1 MKPTK
6 NEKNSGIYEY
16 LSSKFHFGN
25 ITECSQKEIKLKIS
39 NFSNKIGVKWLASG
53 KSKERFLIKN
63 KTWLDE
69 EDIQFTVSSFEPQPS
84 TSSEAVISAGRP
96 RKEFEESSFKTKKR
110 RVVDLVESRSVSELV
125 TAAEIAAR
133 SAGQRKIASVIRDIS
148 ESSVINVKSKD
159 TSNVNPRQLSSDEA
173 LAYYIDSKST
183 THAYKQT
190 RKWSMKAG
198 HNVFPSYYSL
208 TKSKQACYPAQEHIA
223 VTETRA
229 EINLQALLNKTVER
243 LVLAQHEVISSVLA
257 TSSSFT
263 LVSKWGCDGSS
274 GHSTYKQRFENTED
288 TDEFLFVFS
297 LVPLRLYD
305 GAKIVWQNPRSSSTL
320 YCRPIKLI
328 FAKETNDFT
337 LTETNRLLEEVNALL
352 PTRIDFGDSQ
362 ISVKHELL
370 LTMTDGKVCNA
381 LTETRSTQK
390 CFICGA
396 TPKTMNDEPANFN
409 SNQDHFGF
417 GLSTLH
423 AWIRC
428 FECLLH
434 ISYKLNIK
442 KWQARSNEDKAD
454 IKVRSDEIKLKFKN
468 EMGLIVDK
476 PKPGFGSSNDGN
488 TARRFFKNAEMSA
501 QITGLDVEIIKQ
513 FDVILRTLSSGFEIN
528 LVEFNKFCLE
538 TRRHYLSLYSWYCMP
553 ATVHKIL
560 IHSTEVIKAALLPI
574 GQLSEEAQEARN
586 KDCRRFREYNTRKC
600 SRVATNRDLLSMLV
614 ITSDPLINSL
624 REIPQK
630 KPEKICSEVLK
641 LILSPS
647 IVESRLET
655 SSYYRTVPQNDD
667 DYTVNDSSEDS
678 DDDY

>member
-223 VTETRA
+223 VTKTRA
-229 EINLQALLNKTVER
+229 EINL
-243 LVLAQHEVISSVLA
+243 
-257 TSSSFT
+257 F
-263 LVSKWGCDGSS
+263 
-274 GHSTYKQRFENTED
+274 
-288 TDEFLFVFS
+288 
-297 LVPLRLYD
+297 
-305 GAKIVWQNPRSSSTL
+305 AKIVWQNPRSSSTL

-337 LTETNRLLEEVNALL
+337 LTETNKLLEEVNALL

-641 LILSPS
+641 LIFNHS

>member
-1 MKPTK
+1 MKHTK
-6 NEKNSGIYEY
+6 NEKNSGVYDY
-16 LSSKFHFGN
+16 LSSKFHFGD
-25 ITECSQKEIKLKIS
+25 ITESRQRGIKLKIS
-39 NFSNKIGVKWLASG
+39 SFSNKIGAKWLASG

-69 EDIQFTVSSFEPQPS
+69 ADIQFTTSSFAPQPS
-84 TSSEAVISAGRP
+84 TSSEAVAPAGRP
-96 RKEFEESSFKTKKR
+96 HKDFEESSFKTKKR
-110 RVVDLVESRSVSELV
+110 RVFDLVESRSVAELV
-125 TAAEIAAR
+125 TAAEIAVR
-133 SAGQRKIASVIRDIS
+133 SAGQRKIANVIRNIS
-148 ESSVINVKSKD
+148 ECPDKSNNYKN
-159 TSNVNPRQLSSDEA
+159 TCCVNPRQLSSDEA
-173 LAYYIDSKST
+173 LAYYIDCKST
-183 THAYKQT
+183 THSYKKT
-190 RKWSMKAG
+190 RKWSMIAG

-208 TKSKQACYPAQEHIA
+208 VKSKQACYPAEGHIYI
-223 VTETRA
+223 TETRA
-229 EINLQALLNKTVER
+229 EISLQALLNKTVER
-243 LVLAQHEVISSVLA
+243 LVLAQNEVISSVLP

-274 GHSTYKQRFENTED
+274 GHSAYKQRFENTED

-297 LVPLRLYD
+297 FVPLRLHD
-305 GAKIVWQNPRSSSTL
+305 GPKIIWQNPRPASTM
-320 YCRPIKLI
+320 YCRPIKFI

-337 LTETNRLLEEVNALL
+337 FAETNRLLEEVNSLL
-352 PTRIDFGDSQ
+352 PTLINIGDSQ

-370 LTMTDGKVCNA
+370 QTMIDGKVCNA
-381 LTETRSTQK
+381 LTETRSSQK

-396 TPKTMNDEPANFN
+396 TPKTMNDDPVNFY
-409 SNQDHFGF
+409 SNEEHFGF

-428 FECLLH
+428 FECFLH

-442 KWQARSNEDKAD
+442 KWQARSDEDKAD
-454 IKVRSDEIKLKFKN
+454 IKIRSDEIKLKFKK

-488 TARRFFKNAEMSA
+488 TARRFFNNAEMSA
-501 QITGLDVEIIKQ
+501 QITGLDVTIIKE

-528 LVEFNKFCLE
+528 LVEFKKFCLE
-538 TRRHYLSLYSWYCMP
+538 TRKHYLSLYSWYYMP

-600 SRVATNRDLLSMLV
+600 SRVATNRDLLSMLI

-624 REIPQK
+624 RETPK
-630 KPEKICSEVLK
+630 KNPEKICKDVLK
-641 LILSPS
+641 LIISPR
-647 IVESRLET
+647 IEESRSEL
-655 SSYYRTVPQNDD
+655 SSYCRTMPQNND
-667 DYTVNDSSEDS
+667 DSSEDS